1 MRGTCGTMVRTTDD
15 DPGTAEENPMATTRR
30 ATATWSGDL
39 LSGNGAVT
47 AATTGVFRDLPTTW
61 ASRIGEPAG
70 VTSPEELLAAAHASC
85 FSMACSNELAK
96 AGTPPTALSVQV
108 DVSADKLEAGW
119 TVMAAAITVRGTVPG
134 ATAESFRDAAEK
146 GKDGCPISR
155 ALKGNVALSVEATLE
170 G

>member
-1 MRGTCGTMVRTTDD
+1 
-15 DPGTAEENPMATTRR
+15 MATTRR

-39 LSGNGAVT
+39 ASGNGTVS
-47 AATTGVFRDLPTTW
+47 AATTGVFQDLPTTW
-61 ASRIGEPAG
+61 ASRTGEPAG

-108 DVSADKLEAGW
+108 DVSADKLENGW
-119 TVMAAAITVRGTVPG
+119 TVTASAITARPTVPG
-134 ATAESFRDAAEK
+134 ATAESFQAAAEK
-146 GKDGCPISR
+146 ARDGCPISR
-155 ALKGNVALSVEATLE
+155 ALKGNVALSVDAQLE